1 MPSRIELNEIL
12 LLSETQLKTRL
23 MSLYDNPANGCYCHS
38 EPFGKFK
45 IKSAKNLIDSGIY
58 TFEILR
64 LPVQNE
70 VVGQVPNGSFGVPW
84 HGDCFSSP

>member
-38 EPFGKFK
+38 EPFGKFRPE
-45 IKSAKNLIDSGIY
+45 SAKNLIDSGIY

-70 VVGQVPNGSFGVPW
+70 VVRQVPNGSFAVPW